1 LRARLSKIVLVVVV
15 VLVLEKA
22 RSSQRVGVIARPILC
37 TARYRSTTP
46 PVDQTF
52 EDEDDDEYED
62 DFPEPRPTKGRSRR
76 SRSFPLVP
84 GIPGIAGVPI
94 LWLDL
99 S

>member
-1 LRARLSKIVLVVVV
+1 MLRARLPKIVL
-15 VLVLEKA
+15 VLVLEKS

-62 DFPEPRPTKGRSRR
+62 DFPGLALPKVVPGVPGIPGVPAR
-76 SRSFPLVP
+76 SRSFPAFPALP
-84 GIPGIAGVPI
+84 AFPFCG
-94 LWLDL
+94 
-99 S
+99 